1 MTMRTLK
8 PQRTLKIL
16 MQNKQVH
23 PIQWREYLLFMQRA
37 GSRFVKRSRKM
48 LDNWR

>member
-8 PQRTLKIL
+8 SQRSLKVL
-16 MQNKQVH
+16 MQNIQLQ
-23 PIQWREYLLFMQRA
+23 PIECREYLQFMQRA
-37 GSRFVKRSRKM
+37 GSRFIRRSRKM